1 MILATVRIPA
11 EQDNNVLFTES
22 FLFNSEKDFIEA
34 TFSPSI
40 EIVTVIRF
48 QLHGNTYSER
58 KESLRDLAIE
68 CSNSEIADLSY
79 SEECDIYWYFLENGK
94 RYGLLKEFMENAII

>member
-48 QLHGNTYSER
+48 QLHGSTYSER

-94 RYGLLKEFMENAII
+94 RYGLLKEFRENAII